1 MPLSGIRPVDRRT
14 PAAYRGGVTPNGA
27 QAQVP
32 DRRRRRILAGIG
44 RWTGRVLLLLAMVA
58 FASLAVVFGIV
69 TFVAAFGPE
78 PIEERAMVVL
88 IAALVVV
95 CVLVAAGAWFL
106 FFDTF
111 R

>member
-1 MPLSGIRPVDRRT
+1 M
-14 PAAYRGGVTPNGA
+14 TPNGA
-27 QAQVP
+27 QAEFREG
-32 DRRRRRILAGIG
+32 RRRRRILAGIG

-58 FASLAVVFGIV
+58 FASLAVIFGIV